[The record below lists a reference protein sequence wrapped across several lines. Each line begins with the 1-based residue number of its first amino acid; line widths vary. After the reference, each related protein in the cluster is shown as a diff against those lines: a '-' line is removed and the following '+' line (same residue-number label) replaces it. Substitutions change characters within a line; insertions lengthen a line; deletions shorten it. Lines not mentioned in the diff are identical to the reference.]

1 MSIIGDAMAQNSEG
15 TCQSRDRGGL
25 IAFNLTLAFESRT

>member
-15 TCQSRDRGGL
+15 TGQSRDRGGL
-25 IAFNLTLAFESRT
+25 IAFDLTLAFESRT